1 MRSQPRAA
9 RSIIVAR
16 NPAAVTVASLVN
28 MLTTAGVSARSAP
41 ATSSG
46 CGRGGSRRSRVRTK
60 VSQAATTKSAL
71 SHSQPAVNAGAMMPT
86 TPNVMGVIMASR

>member
-1 MRSQPRAA
+1 MRSQPRAP

-16 NPAAVTVASLVN
+16 NPAAVTVASLAN
-28 MLTTAGVSARSAP
+28 MLTTAGVSERSAP

-46 CGRGGSRRSRVRTK
+46 SGRGGRSRSRVRTK
-60 VSQAATTKSAL
+60 VSQPAATKSAA
-71 SHSQPAVNAGAMMPT
+71 SYSQPAVNAGAMMPT